1 MSTPAYTG
9 PANFTALNEL
19 IRSSGLSY
27 KENSKSWIFTCP
39 KCEKP
44 DKLYMFK
51 DTGDHT
57 GRFVCW
63 VCKETEGFMG
73 RPEYALRELI
83 GMPLSE
89 IKKRL
94 YGFEDVQGTMYLNV
108 QLKDFYG
115 DDDPIDEDA
124 GELDVL
130 GWPSDY
136 YPIDHK
142 FAGRGLAYLNER
154 GVSVELA
161 QAYDVRYSPP
171 ERRVIFP
178 IKSDGYLFGWQARLI
193 EAHEIEDPETGDVFK
208 VPKITTPKGV
218 KKDHTLMF
226 LDRLT
231 GSPHA
236 VLTEG
241 PFDGIKA
248 HLCGGNVASMGK
260 AVSRQQIAILRNSG
274 IKRVYVGLDPDAG
287 LETLRMTREFFDLEC
302 RLLLPEAP
310 YEDLGASSCDSV
322 FRAFLAA
329 PRINNAQIFAFI
341 EREWEVLSKRLVRHQ
356 RILLNRRNRGAR

>member
-1 MSTPAYTG
+1 M
-9 PANFTALNEL
+9 
-19 IRSSGLSY
+19 RSSGLSY

-51 DTGDHT
+51 EAGPNT

-73 RPEYALRELI
+73 RPEYALREMI

-94 YGFEDVQGTMYLNV
+94 YGLEEIQSTMYLNV
-108 QLKDFYG
+108 KLKDFYG
-115 DDDPIDEDA
+115 DEDPIDEDA
-124 GELDVL
+124 GELDIL
-130 GWPSDY
+130 GWPADY
-136 YPIDHK
+136 YEIDHK
-142 FAGRGLAYLNER
+142 FAVRGLTYLNER
-154 GVSVELA
+154 GVDMALA
-161 QAYDVRYSPP
+161 QAYDVRYSPQD
-171 ERRVIFP
+171 RRVIFP
-178 IKSDGYLFGWQARLI
+178 IKSEGYLYGWQGRLI
-193 EAHEIEDPETGDVFK
+193 ENNEYEDPKTGDIFK
-208 VPKITTPKGV
+208 VPKIVTPKGV
-218 KKDHTLMF
+218 KKEHTLMF
-226 LDRLT
+226 MDRLI

-236 VLTEG
+236 CIEEG
-241 PFDGIKA
+241 PFDAIKA

-274 IKRVYVGLDPDAG
+274 IKKLYIGLDPDAG

-302 RLLLPEAP
+302 RLLFPELGK
-310 YEDLGASSCDSV
+310 EDLGASSCEGVLRS
-322 FRAFLAA
+322 FLSA

-341 EREWEVLSKRLVRHQ
+341 EREWEVLSKRLIRHQ
-356 RILLNRRNRGAR
+356 RILLNRRERGAR